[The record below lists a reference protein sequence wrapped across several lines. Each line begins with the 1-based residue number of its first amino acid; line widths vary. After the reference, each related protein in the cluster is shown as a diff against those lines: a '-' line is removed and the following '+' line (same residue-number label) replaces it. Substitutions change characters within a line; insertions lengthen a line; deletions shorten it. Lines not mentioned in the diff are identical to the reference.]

1 MRNDPILPPPLAR
14 TLRIDISPRTMG
26 LALLVVFGVWLAF
39 KLTSVLVVIVVALV
53 LAGTLN
59 PLVQWLERRGL
70 RRGRALILLF
80 IALSVAMG
88 AVILLTFPPL
98 ISQLL
103 HLIEE
108 APRTRDQLVVSMQAH
123 GWSKAFI
130 ASAQALPLSDIAVNL
145 GARLINYS
153 TQVLTVLG
161 FAVSTLF
168 LAIYLLSDPLRAKGL
183 LYAVVPRSHHVK
195 LARILIEL
203 QTIVGGYMRGQLIT
217 SVSIGVFVFVLLTA
231 FGVEDALA
239 LALFAA
245 LTDIIPFIG
254 GYIASLPVIA
264 AVAASGA
271 GVAATIGVTIVMV
284 LYQEFE
290 SRLLVP
296 SVYGRV
302 LRLPPAIVIVAL
314 LVGGTLMGVFGALLA
329 LPIAAGLQMLL
340 RELRVA
346 LPGESPA
353 SAATRASDDEMEHVY
368 EQRTEGSTAADAGA
382 IADELALEGKVAD
395 LATAKAEA
403 AQAVLLA
410 AELAA
415 AVAAEVV
422 SDLATSVVVTVAV
435 ATDGDAVPL
444 TPHMPR

>member
-1 MRNDPILPPPLAR
+1 M
-14 TLRIDISPRTMG
+14 
-26 LALLVVFGVWLAF
+26 LVIFGVWLAF
-39 KLTSVLVVIVVALV
+39 KLTNVLVVIVVALV

-70 RRGRALILLF
+70 RRGRALVLLF
-80 IALSVAMG
+80 VALSMAIG
-88 AVILLTFPPL
+88 ALILLTFPPL
-98 ISQLL
+98 ITQLL
-103 HLIEE
+103 HIVEE
-108 APRTRDQLVVSMQAH
+108 APKTRDTLVATMKAH
-123 GWSKAFI
+123 GWSKSII
-130 ASAQALPLSDIAVNL
+130 ASAKALPLNDVAIHA

-153 TQVLTVLG
+153 SQILTVLG

-168 LAIYLLSDPLRAKGL
+168 LAIYLLIDPLRAKGL

-245 LTDIIPFIG
+245 VTDVIPFIG
-254 GYIASLPVIA
+254 GYISSLPVIA

-271 GVAATIGVTIVMV
+271 GMAATIGVVVVMI

-296 SVYGRV
+296 KVYGRV
-302 LRLPPAIVIVAL
+302 LRLPPAMVIVAL
-314 LVGGTLMGVFGALLA
+314 LVGGTLMGMFGALLA

-340 RELRVA
+340 RELRVT

-353 SAATRASDDEMEHVY
+353 SAATRANDDHLEQVY
-368 EQRTEGSTAADAGA
+368 EQRAEGATAADAGA

-395 LATAKAEA
+395 LATAKADAVLTALRAVEFTAEVA
-403 AQAVLLA
+403 AQNADELA
-410 AELAA
+410 AE
-415 AVAAEVV
+415 VASAE
-422 SDLATSVVVTVAV
+422 SAHGHSSSPKSTTK
-435 ATDGDAVPL
+435 P
-444 TPHMPR
+444 

>member
-1 MRNDPILPPPLAR
+1 VRG
-14 TLRIDISPRTMG
+14 LRIDISPRTMG
-26 LALLVVFGVWLAF
+26 LVLLVVFGVWLAF

-59 PLVQWLERRGL
+59 PLVQWLEDRGL
-70 RRGRALILLF
+70 RRGQALVLLF
-80 IALSVAMG
+80 IALSMALG

-108 APRTRDQLVVSMQAH
+108 APRTRDQLVVTMQAH
-123 GWSKAFI
+123 GWSKSFI
-130 ASAQALPLSDIAVNL
+130 ASAKALPLHDLAANL
-145 GARLINYS
+145 GGRLINYS
-153 TQVLTVLG
+153 SQVLTVLG

-203 QTIVGGYMRGQLIT
+203 QTIVGGYMRGQVIT
-217 SVSIGVFVFVLLTA
+217 SVSIGAFVFVLLTA

-245 LTDIIPFIG
+245 LTDVIPFIG

-271 GVAATIGVTIVMV
+271 GMAATIGVTVVMV

-346 LPGESPA
+346 LPGEAPA
-353 SAATRASDDEMEHVY
+353 SAATRASDDQLEHEY
-368 EQRTEGSTAADAGA
+368 EQRAEGSTAANAGA

-395 LATAKAEA
+395 LATAKADA

-410 AELAA
+410 AEVAAAVAVEVATDVATNIAA
-415 AVAAEVV
+415 AVAAEVAAGGV
-422 SDLATSVVVTVAV
+422 AAPAT
-435 ATDGDAVPL
+435 PL
-444 TPHMPR
+444 PRLPSNH

>member
-1 MRNDPILPPPLAR
+1 
-14 TLRIDISPRTMG
+14 MG

-70 RRGRALILLF
+70 RRGRALVLLF
-80 IALSVAMG
+80 IALSMVLG
-88 AVILLTFPPL
+88 ALILLTFPPL

-108 APRTRDQLVVSMQAH
+108 APRTRDQLLVKMQAQ
-123 GWSKAFI
+123 GWSKSFV
-130 ASAQALPLSDIAVNL
+130 ASVQTLPLNDIAVNL

-153 TQVLTVLG
+153 SQVLTMLG

-217 SVSIGVFVFVLLTA
+217 SVSIGAFVFVLLTA
-231 FGVEDALA
+231 FGLEEALA

-245 LTDIIPFIG
+245 LTDVIPFIG

-264 AVAASGA
+264 AVAALGSGM
-271 GVAATIGVTIVMV
+271 AATIGVTVVMI
-284 LYQEFE
+284 L
-290 SRLLVP
+290 
-296 SVYGRV
+296 
-302 LRLPPAIVIVAL
+302 
-314 LVGGTLMGVFGALLA
+314 
-329 LPIAAGLQMLL
+329 
-340 RELRVA
+340 
-346 LPGESPA
+346 
-353 SAATRASDDEMEHVY
+353 
-368 EQRTEGSTAADAGA
+368 
-382 IADELALEGKVAD
+382 
-395 LATAKAEA
+395 
-403 AQAVLLA
+403 
-410 AELAA
+410 
-415 AVAAEVV
+415 
-422 SDLATSVVVTVAV
+422 
-435 ATDGDAVPL
+435 
-444 TPHMPR
+444 

>member
-435 ATDGDAVPL
+435 ATDGDADPL
-444 TPHMPR
+444 TLHMPR